1 MRFAHPRAGRRT
13 LPLSVAILSVIVALL
28 ALFAL
33 AACGA
38 SGPGSGGSGTG
49 QGTLVGDVSAGP
61 TCPVESSDHPCP
73 PKPVPNARVTI
84 ETPSGSAV
92 VATATTDAQGH
103 FSVSLPPGDYRVRIE
118 PGKGGLPRQDQPENV
133 TIRAGATTSV
143 KIELDTGIR

>member
-1 MRFAHPRAGRRT
+1 MRFAHPRTGRRA
-13 LPLSVAILSVIVALL
+13 LPLPLAVMIVALL

-33 AACGA
+33 AACGV
-38 SGPGSGGSGTG
+38 SGPGSGGSGAG

-61 TCPVESSDHPCP
+61 TCPVQSTDHPCP

-103 FSVSLPPGDYRVRIE
+103 FSVSLTPGQLR
-118 PGKGGLPRQDQPENV
+118 
-133 TIRAGATTSV
+133 
-143 KIELDTGIR
+143 

>member
-1 MRFAHPRAGRRT
+1 MRFALPRAGRNA
-13 LPLSVAILSVIVALL
+13 LPLSLGLTAALVML
-28 ALFAL
+28 LAL
-33 AACGA
+33 AACGV
-38 SGPGSGGSGTG
+38 SGPSGGGSSAG

-61 TCPVESSDHPCP
+61 TCPVQSTDHPCP
-73 PKPVPNARVTI
+73 PKPVANARVTI

-118 PGKGGLPRQDQPENV
+118 PGNGGLPRQDQPTNV
-133 TIRAGATTSV
+133 TIHAGETTSV

>member
-1 MRFAHPRAGRRT
+1 MRFAHPRAGRRA
-13 LPLSVAILSVIVALL
+13 LPLPLAVMIVALL

-33 AACGA
+33 AACGV
-38 SGPGSGGSGTG
+38 SGPGSGGSGAG

-61 TCPVESSDHPCP
+61 TCPVQSTDHPCP

-103 FSVSLPPGDYRVRIE
+103 FSVSLTPGDYRVRIE
-118 PGKGGLPRQDQPENV
+118 PGNGSLPRQDQPQSV
-133 TIRAGATTSV
+133 TIRAGQTTSV